1 MLLWLH
7 YKKENAK
14 MPLTLAQ
21 LRKLR
26 RDKSVTLLDISAR
39 TGLPESY
46 LEKIEE
52 GLIIPL
58 ESDLDRIHRAIVQ
71 AEKERAEEK
80 EDKNSDVEYG

>member
-1 MLLWLH
+1 
-7 YKKENAK
+7 
-14 MPLTLAQ
+14 MPLTIAQ

-26 RDKSVTLLDISAR
+26 RDKKVTLLDLAAH

-52 GLIIPL
+52 GLVTPL
-58 ESDLDRIHRAIVQ
+58 ESDLDRIQKAIII

-80 EDKNSDVEYG
+80 NDKDSDVEYS